1 MITWKEIWDF
11 TENDKWLRVLIA
23 TIFALIIIFLIWVW
37 FKAFI
42 IKPKVVAQTVSG
54 HTDSLSKR
62 ITSIDTSTTVPL
74 TTEPKKQVTP
84 EKVRTTKKTA
94 TKEEIKMDNKEKNT
108 DTGNVEVNTNNG
120 INKGNIGGRD
130 NTVNNYGIQPRII
143 GEDLIDRFS
152 AHFPDKERQV
162 SFMAFGGTSAEIESV
177 RLQITKILKSR
188 GYIKIDDYTKIK
200 IGDPLPPRIQY
211 GPNGAGGVTFY
222 IPPAT
227 E

>member
-42 IKPKVVAQTVSG
+42 IKPKALAQTALS

-62 ITSIDTSTTVPL
+62 VTPIDTSTTVVSL

-84 EKVRTTKKTA
+84 EKVSTRKTA

-120 INKGNIGGRD
+120 INKG
-130 NTVNNYGIQPRII
+130 
-143 GEDLIDRFS
+143 
-152 AHFPDKERQV
+152 
-162 SFMAFGGTSAEIESV
+162 
-177 RLQITKILKSR
+177 
-188 GYIKIDDYTKIK
+188 
-200 IGDPLPPRIQY
+200 
-211 GPNGAGGVTFY
+211 
-222 IPPAT
+222 
-227 E
+227 